1 MRSSIRRHPASV
13 ATAVAFTVVAL
24 GAVLVRFWDLS
35 SQPGGL
41 YPDEAAEGVDARRLI
56 TDPSFHPV
64 FFDND
69 GGREALFAYMAATAF
84 RLAGA
89 SVTTLRG
96 TAAAVGVIGAV
107 LIWFAVRR
115 YGRLVAL
122 AAMAWAAGSLWLI
135 AVSRDGF
142 RCILVVPVGALAL
155 AALLRWSD
163 RPGRL
168 TAVLAGAATGLGLWT
183 YQPLKLLP
191 VLTVVW
197 LLWIRRSDP
206 GRFARM
212 RSTLPWHI
220 GAYVVVAGPMIWTA
234 ITDTRNYF
242 ARGVTSLF
250 DIGSAAPPHSV
261 PLHVLKT
268 IGMFLVTGDPNERHN
283 VNALPLL
290 GPLLF
295 IPFAFGVWRIWR
307 RRDDPAYALLL
318 LGLVV
323 FFLAPLLALEG
334 GAPHFLRSLGL
345 APYIAAAIG
354 LGCVE
359 LVRLARRIPTEW
371 TGMASPR
378 RTAAAATGVCAIAL
392 VLIGAIS
399 FRTYLARPVEQ
410 RYDPYSF
417 ADVQLAAAARGG
429 PGTAVIVA
437 DYDALD
443 VRFLDAADPPTIV
456 NPAQH
461 IANAAVFS
469 LIVAPTRA
477 DIAHSVGPS
486 FAARARAAAVDP
498 RGKPVVWEVVP

>member
-1 MRSSIRRHPASV
+1 MRSLVPRRPAG
-13 ATAVAFTVVAL
+13 VVAL
-24 GAVLVRFWDLS
+24 VAFSLVAVGAVLVRFWDLS
-35 SQPGGL
+35 NQPGGL
-41 YPDEAAEGVDARRLI
+41 YPDEAAEGVDAHRLI

-64 FFDND
+64 FFDDD
-69 GGREALFAYMAATAF
+69 GGREALFAYMTATAF

-96 TAAAVGVIGAV
+96 TAAAVGVVGV
-107 LIWFAVRR
+107 LLIWVAARR
-115 YGRLVAL
+115 YGRLAAL
-122 AAMAWAAGSLWLI
+122 AGMAWAAGSLWLI

-155 AALLRWSD
+155 AGLLRWGD
-163 RPGRL
+163 RPGRW

-191 VLTVVW
+191 VLTLAW
-197 LLWIRRSDP
+197 LLWIRRYDAD
-206 GRFARM
+206 RFARL
-212 RSTLPWHI
+212 RSTLAWHI
-220 GAYVVVAGPMIWTA
+220 GAYVVVGGPMIWTA

-250 DIGSAAPPHSV
+250 DIGGSV
-261 PLHVLKT
+261 PESLPIHILKT
-268 IGMFLVTGDPNERHN
+268 IGMFLVTGDPNERHD

-290 GPLLF
+290 GPVLF

-307 RRDDPAYALLL
+307 RRRDPAYALLL

-345 APYIAAAIG
+345 APYVAAAIG

-359 LVRLARRIPTEW
+359 LVRLARRIPKEW
-371 TGMASPR
+371 TGIATPQ
-378 RTAAAATGVCAIAL
+378 RTAAAAATVCAAAL
-392 VLIGAIS
+392 VLLGAVS

-429 PGTAVIVA
+429 PGTAVVIA

-443 VRFLDAADPPTIV
+443 IRFLDAADPPTIV
-456 NPAQH
+456 DPTQH

-477 DIAHSVGPS
+477 DIARAAGSS
-486 FAARARAAAVDP
+486 IAARATAEAVDP
-498 RGKPVVWEVVP
+498 RGNPVVWEVVP

>member
-1 MRSSIRRHPASV
+1 MRSLVPRRPAG
-13 ATAVAFTVVAL
+13 VVAL
-24 GAVLVRFWDLS
+24 VAFSLVAVGAVLVRFWDLS
-35 SQPGGL
+35 NQPGGL
-41 YPDEAAEGVDARRLI
+41 YPDEAAEGVDAHRLI

-64 FFDND
+64 FFDDD
-69 GGREALFAYMAATAF
+69 GGREALFAYMTATAF

-96 TAAAVGVIGAV
+96 TAAAVGVVGV
-107 LIWFAVRR
+107 LLIWVAARR
-115 YGRLVAL
+115 YGRLAAL
-122 AAMAWAAGSLWLI
+122 AGMAWAAGSLWLI

-155 AALLRWSD
+155 AGLLRWGD
-163 RPGRL
+163 RPGRW

-191 VLTVVW
+191 VLTLAW
-197 LLWIRRSDP
+197 LLWIRRYDP
-206 GRFARM
+206 DRFARL
-212 RSTLPWHI
+212 RSTLAWHI
-220 GAYVVVAGPMIWTA
+220 GAYVVVGGPMIWTA

-250 DIGSAAPPHSV
+250 DIGGSV
-261 PLHVLKT
+261 PESLPIHILKT
-268 IGMFLVTGDPNERHN
+268 IGMFLVTGDPNERHD

-290 GPLLF
+290 GPVLF

-307 RRDDPAYALLL
+307 RRRDPAYALLL
-318 LGLVV
+318 VGLVV

-345 APYIAAAIG
+345 APYVAAAIG

-359 LVRLARRIPTEW
+359 LVRLARRIPKEW
-371 TGMASPR
+371 TGIATPQ
-378 RTAAAATGVCAIAL
+378 RTAAAAATVCAAAL
-392 VLIGAIS
+392 VLLGAVS

-429 PGTAVIVA
+429 PGTAVVIA

-443 VRFLDAADPPTIV
+443 IRFLDAADPPTIV
-456 NPAQH
+456 DPTQH

-477 DIAHSVGPS
+477 DIARAAGSS
-486 FAARARAAAVDP
+486 IAARATAEAVDP
-498 RGKPVVWEVVP
+498 RGNPVVWEVVP